1 MDPFGVKL
9 TSPNFECKLC
19 DFKCCKQSD
28 WNRHIKTQKHS
39 AIEIAKTPHDKTH
52 FCLCGK
58 GFVTN
63 SGLWRHKQKCSNIAI
78 TPSITSA
85 SDMVINYNQIALTPD
100 VLKSLITPELCVAL
114 FQQNKELQTMLV
126 DQSKEIQ
133 NILVNQNTK
142 LLDMVN
148 NGTNNGSIAN
158 NNNVHSNNHN
168 NSNNHNKTFNL
179 QFFLNETCKN
189 AMNMSQF
196 IEQMQISLE
205 DLEETGRIGYVEGIS
220 KLFIK
225 NLKNL
230 EITDRPIHCSD
241 AKRETL
247 YIKNE
252 DVWTKNDDINRL
264 LTNAIKE
271 VAKKNSLQIG
281 DWQKKY
287 PGYKDP
293 DSRDSDKY
301 QKMILNSMPGSTKD
315 ECSTNYNKIIKN
327 IAKEVIIQK

>member
-1 MDPFGVKL
+1 MDPFGVKS

-19 DFKCCKQSD
+19 DFKCSKQSD

-39 AIEIAKTPHDKTH
+39 SILIAKTPHDKTH

-78 TPSITSA
+78 TPSITST
-85 SDMVINYNQIALTPD
+85 SDMVTNYNQIALTPD

-148 NGTNNGSIAN
+148 DKIAN
-158 NNNVHSNNHN
+158 SNNTNHSHNSHSNN
-168 NSNNHNKTFNL
+168 TTINL

-189 AMNMSQF
+189 AINTPEF
-196 IEQMQISLE
+196 IEQMQNL
-205 DLEETGRIGYVEGIS
+205 LN
-220 KLFIK
+220 
-225 NLKNL
+225 NLKNGDISEYFN
-230 EITDRPIHCSD
+230 EINM
-241 AKRETL
+241 E
-247 YIKNE
+247 
-252 DVWTKNDDINRL
+252 
-264 LTNAIKE
+264 
-271 VAKKNSLQIG
+271 
-281 DWQKKY
+281 
-287 PGYKDP
+287 
-293 DSRDSDKY
+293 
-301 QKMILNSMPGSTKD
+301 
-315 ECSTNYNKIIKN
+315 
-327 IAKEVIIQK
+327 

>member
-1 MDPFGVKL
+1 MADTEVSKNILNFYCENCDYKCSKKSLWDKHCL
-9 TSPNFECKLC
+9 THKHKMADKDLHVSKSFQCK
-19 DFKCCKQSD
+19 
-28 WNRHIKTQKHS
+28 
-39 AIEIAKTPHDKTH
+39 
-52 FCLCGK
+52 CGK
-58 GFVTN
+58 TYKHRQSLFK
-63 SGLWRHKQKCSNIAI
+63 HKNVCDLSSNNADHITTENNDMPNIIITESAVKAI
-78 TPSITSA
+78 MQSEPF
-85 SDMVINYNQIALTPD
+85 MAL
-100 VLKSLITPELCVAL
+100 I
-114 FQQNKELQTMLV
+114 QQNKELHTILA
-126 DQSKEIQ
+126 DQNSK
-133 NILVNQNTK
+133 LF
-142 LLDMVN
+142 DMVN
-148 NGTNNGSIAN
+148 NNGITNINTNNTN
-158 NNNVHSNNHN
+158 NSHNIHSN
-168 NSNNHNKTFNL
+168 NKTFNL

-271 VAKKNSLQIG
+271 VAKKNSMQIG

-301 QKMILNSMPGSTKD
+301 QKMILNNMPGSTKD